1 VYETVLPI
9 SLVESHGLPEW
20 GWGPLIIVNPILVTL
35 FQLRLTRRVEH
46 VPAAPKY
53 LVAPLL
59 MGLPFLLPGLASTI
73 PVILFVLG
81 DFAMWAA
88 FAGVA
93 VVGGVLGAAAC
104 LRVRHDGPGTPAS
117 ASL

>member
-1 VYETVLPI
+1 
-9 SLVESHGLPEW
+9 
-20 GWGPLIIVNPILVTL
+20 
-35 FQLRLTRRVEH
+35 
-46 VPAAPKY
+46 
-53 LVAPLL
+53 
-59 MGLPFLLPGLASTI
+59 
-73 PVILFVLG
+73 VILFVLG